1 MLALAHHSIDISF
14 HRGQEIFVSQIYE
27 VPVMSGIAPEEARAE
42 RRRRAAAVR
51 AAILNPGTVKLR
63 RLQLSSVEENREC
76 DVSEDTEESED
87 ENEVFFGTVRR
98 IEAAKI
104 FKTR

>member
-1 MLALAHHSIDISF
+1 M
-14 HRGQEIFVSQIYE
+14 
-27 VPVMSGIAPEEARAE
+27 
-42 RRRRAAAVR
+42 
-51 AAILNPGTVKLR
+51 NPGTVKLR